1 MAHALAQRTEYK
13 LSQSAITDLRNAL
26 RGALLQPADPGYR
39 EARSIWN
46 GMVAKEPAL
55 IARVSGTSDVIACVN
70 FARENGLPLSIRGG
84 GHNIAGT
91 ALCDGGLTIDMSLRR
106 GVRVDPDRGI
116 ARVEGGATW
125 GDVDHESQ
133 PLGLVVPG
141 GIVSNTGV
149 AGFTLGGGFG
159 WTSRKFGYA
168 ADNLISMDIVT
179 ADGSVAMP
187 TRRRTPTCSGHCAVA
202 AAISEPLPPLSSKQT
217 GTDLRHFAAWSCTR

>member
-1 MAHALAQRTEYK
+1 MAHALDQRTEYK

-26 RGALLQPADPGYR
+26 RGALLQPDDPGYR

-125 GDVDHESQ
+125 IMNPSPWGWSFPAALYRTPVLPDSRWEEDSA
-133 PLGLVVPG
+133 GLPVNSVTPR
-141 GIVSNTGV
+141 I
-149 AGFTLGGGFG
+149 TLFR
-159 WTSRKFGYA
+159 WTSSPRMA
-168 ADNLISMDIVT
+168 
-179 ADGSVAMP
+179 SVAMP

-217 GTDLRHFAAWSCTR
+217 GTDLGHFAAWSCTR